1 MAPLAIKE
9 LQALLAR
16 QDSLALL
23 DPKFRALLEQLV
35 KPDPRDC
42 METLDLQALPEVKE
56 LRAAMVLLARK
67 VGLRDLYESL
77 VQFEFTI
84 EDIIEL
90 VMFEAFI
97 NFLNFIS
104 R

>member
-1 MAPLAIKE
+1 
-9 LQALLAR
+9 
-16 QDSLALL
+16 
-23 DPKFRALLEQLV
+23 
-35 KPDPRDC
+35 

-84 EDIIEL
+84 DDIIEL